1 MKRDIGLQPI
11 SRQHHD
17 ALMACLIIEK
27 GVRKKADLKVLQDFT
42 RKVWDHDLSG
52 HFSLEENYL
61 VPQLRQRKF
70 PEYIIQSMLRDHELL
85 RVLSQRILNGGASYQ
100 GFLTF
105 STLLEQHVRFEERLV
120 FEKAQELMP
129 EEVLREVGAH
139 FPSHTEGICKNYPVK
154 FWE

>member
-1 MKRDIGLQPI
+1 MKRDPGLQPI

-17 ALMACLIIEK
+17 ALMACLMIEK
-27 GVRKKADLKVLQDFT
+27 GVRKQTDLKILQDFT
-42 RKVWDHDLSG
+42 RKVWDNDLSR
-52 HFSLEENYL
+52 HFTLEENYL

-70 PEYIIQSMLRDHELL
+70 PEYIIQSLLRDHELL

-120 FEKAQELMP
+120 FEKAQELIP
-129 EEVLREVGAH
+129 EAELKELGAH
-139 FPSHTEGICKNYPVK
+139 FPSTTEAICKNYPNK